1 MAIANEF
8 RERHPDAQIL
18 FIGAQGKMEMTRV
31 PEAGYKIIGL
41 WISGLQRKLTLSNLL
56 FPVKLAVSYIR
67 ARKIVKKYKPH
78 AVIGTGGYASGPI
91 MLAATWFNFPTLV
104 QEQNSFAG
112 LANKQVAD
120 RVTKVCVAYDGMEK
134 YFPKEKVIL
143 TGNPV
148 RKDILSVRE
157 KREKAL
163 SHFGFDNNVK
173 TLLIIGGSL
182 GARTINES
190 ILANMTKLVD
200 ANIQMIWQTGKGYY
214 EVMKSQLEKYDLRK
228 IRVHDFVR
236 EMDLAYAAADVVI
249 SRSGALAVSELCI
262 ANKPCI
268 LVPSPNVAEDHQ
280 TKNAMALVNKDAAIM
295 ITDKDAKDKLVDAA
309 LQLLFDEQRCTK
321 LSANIAELAR
331 PNATKDIV
339 DEIERLIGGRAPS
352 GIESSTVK
360 SVGTNGSQVHNSFIM
375 GLKSI
380 KILIYNH
387 GLKPVVIK
395 NQRFSALAL
404 KRFNRSQHK
413 LMTS

>member
-1 MAIANEF
+1 LSNAAPYRIIISGGGTGGHIFPAVAIANEF

-18 FIGAQGKMEMTRV
+18 FIGAEGKMEMTRV
-31 PEAGYKIIGL
+31 PEAGYKIVGL

-56 FPVKLAVSYIR
+56 FPVKLVVSFIR
-67 ARKIVKKYKPH
+67 ARKIVKEFKPH

-91 MLAATWFNFPTLV
+91 MLAATHYRFPTIV

-120 RVTKVCVAYDGMEK
+120 RVSKVCVAYDGMEK

-148 RKDILSVRE
+148 RKDILSVSE

-163 SHFGFDNNVK
+163 LQFGVDINVK

-190 ILANMTKLVD
+190 ILANIAKVVD
-200 ANIQMIWQTGKGYY
+200 ANIQLIWQTGKGYF
-214 EVMKSQLEKYDLRK
+214 ELMKSQLDQYDLRR
-228 IRVHDFVR
+228 IRVQDFVR

-262 ANKPCI
+262 ANKPSI

-280 TKNAMALVNKDAAIM
+280 TKNAMALVNKDAAIL
-295 ITDKDAKDKLVDAA
+295 ITDKEANDKLVDAA
-309 LQLLFDEQRCTK
+309 LQLLFDEQRCNT
-321 LSANIAELAR
+321 LRANIAELAR
-331 PNATKDIV
+331 PNATQDIV
-339 DEIERLIGGRAPS
+339 NEIERLIGARETSTIGNSAVKHA
-352 GIESSTVK
+352 SS
-360 SVGTNGSQVHNSFIM
+360 NGNQVQFKGVQNS
-375 GLKSI
+375 
-380 KILIYNH
+380 
-387 GLKPVVIK
+387 
-395 NQRFSALAL
+395 
-404 KRFNRSQHK
+404 
-413 LMTS
+413 LMTN